1 MQKGHKANQ
10 RLQKEGNKKTKRKL
24 ITKEWELRN
33 ERKES
38 LDVSPQALDQE
49 NHKKKQTTD
58 PRNFP
63 CLQKSTNY
71 APSKYTKL
79 NTMERHPKC

>member
-38 LDVSPQALDQE
+38 LDVSPQALDQSKRE
-49 NHKKKQTTD
+49 
-58 PRNFP
+58 P
-63 CLQKSTNY
+63 QKEAN
-71 APSKYTKL
+71 
-79 NTMERHPKC
+79 N